1 MPGAQLRISSLV
13 LASLLLAASAN
24 AVNFVSNGDFDT
36 SLADWNTVS
45 PEPLWLAED
54 WQGDSQNSGSARIRN
69 QIAQSGNSV
78 YLMQCIALDGATELR
93 VRAGIRSESVGGATG
108 STRIALAFRDGLDCD
123 TAQFLEPYTFAIDA
137 PEVADWTLR
146 ISEPITPP
154 QGAVAAM
161 LQLVSARHS
170 ATGGWIADFD
180 DVHVPEPGAASAPTA
195 FAALVFLRRR
205 RSRNSFSN
213 GLRAGGQLRSPSQ
226 VRNER

>member
-1 MPGAQLRISSLV
+1 V
-13 LASLLLAASAN
+13 LASLLLAASAG

-45 PEPLWLAED
+45 SEPLWLAED
-54 WQGDSQNSGSARIRN
+54 WQGDSQNSGSARISN
-69 QIAQSGNSV
+69 QISQTSNNV

-93 VRAGIRSESVGGATG
+93 VRAGIRSQSVGGATG
-108 STRIALAFRDGLDCD
+108 SARIALAFRDGLDCD
-123 TAQFLEPYTFAIDA
+123 TAQFLAPYTFAIDA

-161 LQLVSARHS
+161 LQLASTKFTD
-170 ATGGWIADFD
+170 TGGWIADFD

-195 FAALVFLRRR
+195 YAALALLRRR
-205 RSRNSFSN
+205 RIR
-213 GLRAGGQLRSPSQ
+213 GSQ
-226 VRNER
+226 AR